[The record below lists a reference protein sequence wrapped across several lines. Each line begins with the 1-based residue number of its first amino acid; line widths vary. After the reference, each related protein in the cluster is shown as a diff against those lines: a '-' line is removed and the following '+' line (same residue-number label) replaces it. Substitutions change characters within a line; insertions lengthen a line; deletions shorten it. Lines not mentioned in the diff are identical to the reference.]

1 MIVNQD
7 IRGIQ
12 AWATTS
18 NIKPSNKNPRGN
30 MLTPLNKIKEM
41 KITPFKGLSTNMAG
55 RDLRGYAVVKNFSVT
70 QRKNDIMSTRMI
82 NPTSNI
88 ELYPQ
93 PKKYKFKSSLNIKPS
108 ELDMVSKLKNDNAK
122 LLVLQILKSRSIGI
136 EHLRGNPGQRVR
148 LLKAYNDLCAKYE
161 LEYTNNRPGSQVI
174 LIELENQFK
183 REVQSIYGIPYDDL
197 NKPADTREELEEIL
211 RAIQDTADQLNNI
224 FAAPIDVNVVAGAIA
239 GAMGPAG
246 PPGGPLDGKHDTP
259 EETDDMADIDK
270 KIKDLIDDYTVSIN
284 KYMIDIPLFDPDETF
299 KNIIQAIDLQNRN
312 VKNLRE
318 LRTLMLG
325 IPTLAVKT
333 KYYNKLLETY
343 QHMKEYYEPEG
354 VDSDDEDVVYEE
366 DILAGLDDN
375 GSDDGGLDKKEEG
388 KYERDEKMRD
398 KLEEVLDKLN
408 LYSLNKK
415 VATVTGVIRR
425 LAVDMKT
432 KHFKPPARIQT
443 LKGIEEYVT
452 NDWDKLI
459 ELEQCL
465 DMLIIDDEREQDKR
479 HERES
484 KDVKEETTHRSQ
496 GKLINGIVY
505 VECYDCKKDI
515 KWNTYEQHIKTADHR
530 ENEKITDFIWNGLL
544 GPRVADRPPGPPP
557 GYDRDMGIDA
567 LSPVGDKGDDIIGDL
582 EMKIQRE
589 AEKLQV
595 KVGGSENKV
604 IQLLKGKI
612 PKMPD
617 DINNL
622 EDFYLWTDELTIKVL
637 TGVLKNISELNA
649 DNLPNN
655 TKQETKTRSAEEI
668 GDDGKIRVTCY
679 ICDKKMLVTSYD
691 KHLTSVT
698 HKTNSAK
705 KQITGNGRKK
715 IKSTRGKRKTIR
727 GKGLSVAE
735 LRARL
740 KLIMN

>member
-197 NKPADTREELEEIL
+197 NKPADTREELEDIL

-239 GAMGPAG
+239 GAMGPRGPAGPAGPAG

-259 EETDDMADIDK
+259 EDIDK

-284 KYMIDIPLFDPDETF
+284 KYLIDIPLFDPDETF

-312 VKNLRE
+312 INNLRE

-325 IPTLAVKT
+325 MPTLTVKT

-366 DILAGLDDN
+366 DILAGLDDS

-388 KYERDEKMRD
+388 KYEHDEKIRD

-452 NDWDKLI
+452 NNWDRLI

-465 DMLIIDDEREQDKR
+465 DILIIDDEREQDRR

-484 KDVKEETTHRSQ
+484 KDVKEQTTHRSA

-515 KWNTYEQHIKTADHR
+515 KWNTYEQHIKTAKHR
-530 ENEKITDFIWNGLL
+530 ENEKITDFIWNGIL
-544 GPRVADRPPGPPP
+544 GPRIADRPPGPPP

-567 LSPVGDKGDDIIGDL
+567 LAPVGDKKDDDIRGDL

-617 DINNL
+617 DINDL

-649 DNLPNN
+649 EDLSG
-655 TKQETKTRSAEEI
+655 R
-668 GDDGKIRVTCY
+668 
-679 ICDKKMLVTSYD
+679 
-691 KHLTSVT
+691 
-698 HKTNSAK
+698 
-705 KQITGNGRKK
+705 GRKK
-715 IKSTRGKRKTIR
+715 RTQAKRKTIR